1 MIDDTESLAE
11 LMREMVDSE
20 AWQCVEGYIKGRIE
34 DHKNQLMTCQMDEVV
49 KHRAKVEAYGSVLLH
64 VQSLMA
70 AGQS

>member
-20 AWQCVEGYIKGRIE
+20 AWQCVEGYIKDRIE
-34 DHKNQLMTCQMDEVV
+34 DHKKQLMTCQIEDVI

-64 VQSLMA
+64 VQHMMA